1 MSASSHTSLGE
12 LLLSAARRNPDH
24 DAIVFPDER
33 FTYAQF
39 AERSETIARALL
51 ARGIKPGD
59 HLGILAAN
67 RPEYLPFMFAC
78 FMINAVAVLL
88 NARFRT
94 QELRHLVRHCDLKW
108 VIAGNLEAV
117 PHAERLLEAFPEMQ
131 AAAIGNAIAGE
142 AAPMLERAITLDPCA
157 SGHFDTWQGFLAS
170 ASLTSQETLKQ
181 AQNAVKPSDTALI
194 MFTSGTTSMPKGCA
208 LSHESVFLTSAAMRD
223 RLSITHTEVMWDPLP
238 MFHMA
243 AILPLF
249 SVMHEAGTFLTDS
262 SIDMD
267 RAIEQIHREQPTF
280 LYPAFPAIMD
290 DLLQHPRL
298 NPSQL
303 GGIRL
308 INNVAHA
315 EVLRA
320 NMAAIPSA
328 IHISAYGMTELS
340 GIACHTDPADS
351 DEERATTCGQPYTN
365 VELTIRDPDSGGPC
379 EQGQQGEICV
389 RGFSVFQGYYKQPE
403 ENAKAFDSDGWF
415 HTGDLG
421 SLDEKGRVRFHGRL
435 KDMLKVGGENVS
447 PLEIEAWLSTHPDI
461 AMVQVVAAPD
471 PRLQEVVAAFIELRP
486 GAQMEEQNIFD
497 YCSGQIASFKV
508 PRVVRFVTQWPMSA
522 TKIQKAVLR
531 QMLVDESTP

>member
-1 MSASSHTSLGE
+1 MSTSSRTSLGE

-24 DAIVFPDER
+24 DAIVFPDHR
-33 FTYAQF
+33 LTYAQF
-39 AERSETIARALL
+39 VAHSETIARALL
-51 ARGIKPGD
+51 AGGIKPGD
-59 HLGILAAN
+59 HLGILATN

-108 VIAGNLEAV
+108 VVTGNLETV

-131 AAAIGNAIAGE
+131 LAASSNAIAGD
-142 AAPMLERAITLDPCA
+142 AAPMLEKLITFDQCA
-157 SGHFDTWQGFLAS
+157 SEHFDTWQGFLAS
-170 ASLTSQETLKQ
+170 ASLTSQETLEQ
-181 AQNAVKPSDTALI
+181 AQNAVNPSDTALI

-208 LSHESVFLTSAAMRD
+208 LSHESVFLTAAAMRD
-223 RLSITHTEVMWDPLP
+223 RLSITRDEVMWDPLP

-262 SIDMD
+262 VVDID
-267 RAIEQIHREQPTF
+267 RAIEQIHQEQANF

-290 DLLQHPRL
+290 DLLHHPEL
-298 NPSQL
+298 KPSQL
-303 GGIRL
+303 GGVRL

-315 EVLRA
+315 EVLRD

-351 DEERATTCGQPYTN
+351 DEDRATTCGQPYAN
-365 VELTIRDPDSGGPC
+365 VELEIRDPESGEPSS
-379 EQGQQGEICV
+379 QGQQGEICV

-403 ENAKAFDSDGWF
+403 ENAKAFDQDGWF

-421 SLDEKGRVRFHGRL
+421 SLDEKGRLRFHGRL

-461 AMVQVVAAPD
+461 AMVQVVGAPD

-486 GAQMEEQNIFD
+486 GAQVEEQEILD
-497 YCSGQIASFKV
+497 YCSGQIASFKI
-508 PRVVRFVTQWPMSA
+508 PRVIRFVTQWPMSA
-522 TKIQKAVLR
+522 TKIHKAALR